1 MLGWSQNHKGPIHK
15 RQAMT
20 SYKLLIADPSYSSWS
35 LRGWLCFAAFNIP
48 VSVQVTRLYEPQFT
62 TDLAAFSPRARTVP
76 TATASDGAEMTD
88 SLTIAEE
95 LAQRHPEAGLLPAS
109 PQARALARSLMAEM
123 HSGFHTLRGDCPMNT
138 RNAYANSP
146 VSDALLRD
154 LQRLESLWQ
163 PRKSPWL
170 FGESYSAA
178 DAFFAPVAARI
189 AGYNLPVSPDARA
202 YVEAH
207 LHHLPFRQ
215 FRAWGQTF
223 AAQDSYRR
231 DYPPADWPG
240 PVPLAAR
247 AVDADAADSVNKSC
261 PYSGR
266 PVTDF
271 LEFSG
276 NIYGFCNPQCR
287 DKTVLDPVAWPAFMA
302 LVAA

>member
-1 MLGWSQNHKGPIHK
+1 
-15 RQAMT
+15 MT

-35 LRGWLCFAAFNIP
+35 LRGWLCFSAFNLP

-62 TDLAAFSPRARTVP
+62 TDLTAFSPRARTVP
-76 TATASDGAEMTD
+76 TAIASDGAEMTD

-95 LAQRHPEAGLLPAS
+95 LAQRHPEAGLLPAA
-109 PQARALARSLMAEM
+109 PQERALARSLMAEM

-138 RNAYANSP
+138 RNAYAKSP
-146 VSDALLRD
+146 VSDALLSD
-154 LQRLESLWQ
+154 LHRMEALWKG
-163 PRKSPWL
+163 RKSPWL

-189 AGYNLPVSPDARA
+189 AGYNLPVNPDARA

-231 DYPPADWPG
+231 DYPLADWPG

-247 AVDADAADSVNKSC
+247 AADADASDSVNKSC
-261 PYSGR
+261 PYSGGE
-266 PVTDF
+266 VTDF

-276 NIYGFCNPQCR
+276 NIYGFCNPRCR
-287 DKTVLDPVAWPAFMA
+287 DKTVLDPAAWPAFMA
-302 LVAA
+302 LVA

>member
-1 MLGWSQNHKGPIHK
+1 
-15 RQAMT
+15 MT
-20 SYKLLIADPSYSSWS
+20 SYNLLIADPSYSSWS

-48 VSVQVTRLYEPQFT
+48 VSVRVTRLYEQQFR
-62 TDLAAFSPRARTVP
+62 TDLHAFSRLARTVP

-88 SLTIAEE
+88 SLSIAEE
-95 LAQRHPEAGLLPAS
+95 VAQRHPEAGLLPAA
-109 PQARALARSLMAEM
+109 PQERALARSLMAEM

-138 RNAYANSP
+138 RTAYAKSP
-146 VSDALLRD
+146 VSDALLSD
-154 LQRLESLWQ
+154 LHRLETLWQ
-163 PRKSPWL
+163 GRKTPWL
-170 FGESYSAA
+170 FGESYSVA

-189 AGYNLPVSPDARA
+189 AGYNLPVSPDAKA

-231 DYPPADWPG
+231 DYTLTDWPG
-240 PVPLAAR
+240 PAPLAAR
-247 AVDADAADSVNKSC
+247 AADADASDSINKSC

-266 PVTDF
+266 PVNDF
-271 LEFSG
+271 LEFAG

-287 DKTVLDPVAWPAFMA
+287 DKTVLDPAAWPAFMA
-302 LVAA
+302 LVA

>member
-1 MLGWSQNHKGPIHK
+1 
-15 RQAMT
+15 MT

-35 LRGWLCFAAFNIP
+35 LRGWLCFAAFNLP

-62 TDLAAFSPRARTVP
+62 TDLTAFSPRARTVP
-76 TATASDGAEMTD
+76 TAIASDGAEMTD

-95 LAQRHPEAGLLPAS
+95 LAQRHPEAGLLPAF
-109 PQARALARSLMAEM
+109 PKERALARSLMAEM
-123 HSGFHTLRGDCPMNT
+123 HGGFHTLRGDCPMNT

-154 LQRLESLWQ
+154 LQRMEGLWQ

-170 FGESYSAA
+170 VGESYSAA

-231 DYPPADWPG
+231 DYPLTDWPG
-240 PVPLAAR
+240 PAPLAAR
-247 AVDADAADSVNKSC
+247 AADADAADSVNKSC
-261 PYSGR
+261 PYSRR

-276 NIYGFCNPQCR
+276 NIYGFCNPRCR
-287 DKTVLDPVAWPAFMA
+287 DKTVLDPAAWPAFMA
-302 LVAA
+302 LVA

>member
-1 MLGWSQNHKGPIHK
+1 
-15 RQAMT
+15 MT
-20 SYKLLIADPSYSSWS
+20 SYNLLIADPSYSSWS

-48 VSVQVTRLYEPQFT
+48 VSVRVTRLYELQFS
-62 TDLAAFSPRARTVP
+62 TDLHAFSRLARTVP

-88 SLTIAEE
+88 SLSIAEE
-95 LAQRHPEAGLLPAS
+95 VAQRHPEAGLLPAA
-109 PQARALARSLMAEM
+109 PQERALARSLMAEM
-123 HSGFHTLRGDCPMNT
+123 HSSFHTLRGDCPMNT
-138 RNAYANSP
+138 RTAYAKSP
-146 VSDALLRD
+146 VSDALLSD
-154 LQRLESLWQ
+154 LHRLETLWQ
-163 PRKSPWL
+163 GRKTPWL
-170 FGESYSAA
+170 FGESYSVA

-189 AGYNLPVSPDARA
+189 AGYNLPVSPDAKA

-231 DYPPADWPG
+231 DYPLTDWPG
-240 PVPLAAR
+240 PAPLAAR
-247 AVDADAADSVNKSC
+247 AANANASDSINKSC

-276 NIYGFCNPQCR
+276 NIYGCCNPQCR
-287 DKTVLDPVAWPAFMA
+287 DKTVLDPAAWPAFMA
-302 LVAA
+302 LVA

>member
-1 MLGWSQNHKGPIHK
+1 
-15 RQAMT
+15 MT

-35 LRGWLCFAAFNIP
+35 LRGWLCFAAINLP
-48 VSVQVTRLYEPQFT
+48 VSVRITRLYEQQFT
-62 TDLAAFSPRARTVP
+62 ADLTAFSPRARTVP
-76 TATASDGAEMTD
+76 IATASDGAEMTD

-95 LAQRHPEAGLLPAS
+95 LAQRHPEAGLLPAA
-109 PQARALARSLMAEM
+109 PQERALARSLMAEM

-138 RNAYANSP
+138 RTAYAKSP
-146 VSDALLRD
+146 VSDGLLSD
-154 LQRLESLWQ
+154 LYRIETLWQ
-163 PRKSPWL
+163 RRKTPWL
-170 FGESYSAA
+170 FGENYSAA

-202 YVEAH
+202 YIEAH

-223 AAQDSYRR
+223 AAQDTYRR
-231 DYPPADWPG
+231 DYPLAEWPG
-240 PVPLAAR
+240 PAPLAAR
-247 AVDADAADSVNKSC
+247 AADADAADSVNKSC

-266 PVTDF
+266 DVTDF

-276 NIYGFCNPQCR
+276 NIYGFCNPRCR
-287 DKTVLDPVAWPAFMA
+287 DKTVLDPAAWPAFMA